1 MPLPTYDFVIIG
13 SGFGGSVSALRLAE
27 KGYSVLVLE
36 RGKRFRDQDFAA
48 TNWQFWKYLWAPPL
62 RSFGILEISL
72 LNGLMVLHGAGVGG
86 GSLGYANVLE
96 VPPDEMFAN
105 PAWRDLADWK
115 TLLAPHYRTARRMLG
130 VAPNPRLTPA
140 DHALRAVV
148 ADLGQ
153 GDTFRPTE
161 VGVFFGP
168 EGEEVPDPFFGG
180 EGPPRRGC
188 QFCGACMVGCR
199 YNAKNTLVKNYLY
212 LAEKRGAQVL
222 AEQEVTDLRALP
234 PDQPDEARYEIHF
247 RRSTALLPGRSRRV
261 RARGVVVAAGVLGT
275 LKLLFH
281 ARDVSGGLPRLS
293 PRLGE
298 NVRTNSEELLGA
310 VARSREVDYSQG
322 IAITSIA
329 RADAETRIEPVRYP
343 RGSSLMRFI
352 AAPTLPDPRAPLPRR
367 WLEAAAALVR
377 TPGHFAR
384 TYLLPG
390 WAERTTILLV
400 MQTADNRL
408 TLRYGRH
415 PLYAFRRGLVVE
427 HDPQHPIPVGVPGGH
442 AAARRFAAR
451 VNGLVAGSAA
461 ESLLGVP
468 ITAHILGGV
477 PLGRDAQEGVVGL
490 DGQVHGYPGL
500 YIADGSIVPANP
512 GVNPSLTITALAEH
526 VMAHI
531 PPRP

>member
-1 MPLPTYDFVIIG
+1 MPATFDFVVIG

-48 TNWQFWKYLWAPPL
+48 TNWQFWKYLWAPRL

-86 GSLGYANVLE
+86 GSLGYGNVLE

-115 TLLAPHYRTARRMLG
+115 TLLMPHYQTARRMLG
-130 VAPNPRLTPA
+130 VTRNPRLTPA
-140 DHALRAVV
+140 DHALQAVV

-153 GDTFRPTE
+153 GETFRPTE

-199 YNAKNTLVKNYLY
+199 HNAKNTLVKNYLY
-212 LAEKRGAQVL
+212 LAEKRGVRVL
-222 AEQEVTDLRALP
+222 AEREVTDLRALP
-234 PDQPDEARYEIHF
+234 PDQPDEARYEVHF
-247 RRSTALLPGRSRRV
+247 RRSTALLRREAAVV
-261 RARGVVVAAGVLGT
+261 RARHVVLAAGVLGT

-293 PRLGE
+293 SRLGE
-298 NVRTNSEELLGA
+298 NVRTNSEELVGA
-310 VARSREVDYSQG
+310 VARTREVDYSQG

-329 RADAETRIEPVRYP
+329 RADAETRLEPVRYP
-343 RGSSLMRFI
+343 RGSSLMRLI
-352 AAPTLPDPRAPLPRR
+352 AAPTLPDPRTPRGKR
-367 WLEAAAALVR
+367 WLAALAALFR
-377 TPGHFAR
+377 TPGHVAR

-390 WAERTTILLV
+390 WADRTTILLV
-400 MQTADNRL
+400 MQTSDNRL
-408 TLRYGRH
+408 ALRYGRR
-415 PLYAFRRGLVVE
+415 PLYAFRRGLVVQ
-427 HDPQHPIPVGVPGGH
+427 HDPERPIPVGVPSGH
-442 AAARRFAAR
+442 EAARRFADR
-451 VNGLVAGSAA
+451 VNGMVAGSAA

-468 ITAHILGGV
+468 ITAHILGGA
-477 PLGRDAQEGVVGL
+477 PFGRDAQEGVVGL
-490 DGQVHGYPGL
+490 DGQAHHYPGL
-500 YIADGSIVPANP
+500 YIADGSVVPANP
-512 GVNPSLTITALAEH
+512 GVNPSLTITALAEYI
-526 VMAHI
+526 MAQI